1 MKNSLQDNPETTRRG
16 GHWLAKLLVP
26 KLILAVIV
34 VALLA
39 AGWLSMKNYYENQNK
54 TTKLGFE
61 DIGEFAT
68 QECRST
74 QVSSTTAAREVFG
87 VQIPFTQSRYIY
99 SYDVV
104 TKAGYDFSAITWDVQ
119 DTAITVH
126 MPEPQVLSCELD
138 LDSFQ
143 VYYENESAFR
153 HITMEENNQALTSL
167 KQQAEDDAIANGL
180 LDNARDNAE
189 VLLTAFFAQAYDLD
203 EYTLTFE

>member
-1 MKNSLQDNPETTRRG
+1 MGHSVETPPRSS
-16 GHWLAKLLVP
+16 HWLAKLLIP
-26 KLILAVIV
+26 KMIVLVIV
-34 VALLA
+34 AALLA
-39 AGWLSMKNYYENQNK
+39 AGWLSMRSYYENKYK

-68 QECRST
+68 QECRTT
-74 QVSSTTAAREVFG
+74 QVNSTTAAREVFG

-104 TKAGYDFSAITWDVQ
+104 LKAGYDFSAITWEVE

-126 MPEPQVLSCELD
+126 LPEPQVLSCELD

-153 HITMEENNQALTSL
+153 HISMEENNQALTDL
-167 KQQAEDDAIANGL
+167 KTNAQNDAIANGL

-189 VLLTAFFAQAYDLD
+189 TLLTAFFGQAYDLD